1 LSEREITGSF
11 QFVDWKIV
19 VKMLAEIGD
28 IARRDPD
35 FHCEDGNIVLS
46 AKDENCTVYFR
57 LHKSILAQNSPVF
70 ADMFSIPS
78 PPTVDQ
84 YDGVD

>member
-1 LSEREITGSF
+1 
-11 QFVDWKIV
+11 
-19 VKMLAEIGD
+19 
-28 IARRDPD
+28 
-35 FHCEDGNIVLS
+35 LS